1 MQKEICY
8 KKLAHVTMKAGKFKI
23 CRMGQ
28 QAGDLGELMFQLKSE
43 GTLLQN
49 QEELMLL
56 MK

>member
-1 MQKEICY
+1 MQKEIFY